1 MPRQRPPWDQTGLP
15 SALRTGVLPNE
26 TTHRSWR
33 TGGSRNEQ
41 RPAVVLVGASLALHL
56 ALGVMTALVIRP
68 ARVAEEAPQTVEM
81 MFDAAPAPPA
91 QVPAPTA
98 ADESS
103 GEPVKAVQDS
113 FAEMP
118 PRTPPAEL
126 PVLPS
131 SEPPMPSMAE
141 ALPQPAPSQAPPL
154 AEPSPAAVEPP
165 PSTVAPAPE
174 PPLHEAA
181 KLEELDRQAL
191 PAPPLTT
198 QAPIPA
204 TPTPVRPPLRPRPAP
219 HAVRQPS
226 VPAVAAAPPLTAS
239 LPEPARRSSAPPGAP
254 TPAPLS
260 PTTTA
265 PLSSQTAIN
274 GAWRNALATW
284 VQSRKRY
291 PDEARRQNTEG
302 QVAIR
307 FTVGR
312 DGQVLD
318 AQVVRGSGSDLL
330 DQAALSM
337 FRGGRAP
344 SFPADMAQ
352 AQITTTIS
360 VRYRLAE

>member
-1 MPRQRPPWDQTGLP
+1 M
-15 SALRTGVLPNE
+15 LPNE
-26 TTHRSWR
+26 TAHGSWR

-41 RPAVVLVGASLALHL
+41 RPAAALVGASLALHL
-56 ALGVMTALVIRP
+56 ALGAVTALVIHP
-68 ARVAEEAPQTVEM
+68 ARVMEEVPQTVEM
-81 MFDAAPAPPA
+81 VFDAAPAPPA

-98 ADESS
+98 ADENP
-103 GEPVKAVQDS
+103 GEPAKAVQDTL
-113 FAEMP
+113 AEVP
-118 PRTPPAEL
+118 PQPPPAE
-126 PVLPS
+126 PSALPS
-131 SEPPMPSMAE
+131 SEPPRPSMAE

-154 AEPSPAAVEPP
+154 AEPPPAKVEPP
-165 PSTVAPAPE
+165 PSAVAPAPA
-174 PPLHEAA
+174 PPPHEAA
-181 KLEELDRQAL
+181 KLEEQDRQAL

-198 QAPIPA
+198 QAPIPE
-204 TPTPVRPPLRPRPAP
+204 TPTPVRPPPRPRPAP
-219 HAVRQPS
+219 HAVQQPS
-226 VPAVAAAPPLTAS
+226 VPPVAAPPLTAS
-239 LPEPARRSSAPPGAP
+239 LPVPARRSPTPSGAP

-260 PTTTA
+260 PTTAA
-265 PLSSQTAIN
+265 PPSSQTAIN

-284 VQSRKRY
+284 MQSRKRY

-302 QVAIR
+302 QVAVR

-318 AQVVRGSGSDLL
+318 AQVVHGSGSDLL

-344 SFPADMAQ
+344 PFPADMAQ